1 MIAERIVTTDA
12 DKWYAVC
19 VKSRSE
25 KLVATMAHHRGFQ
38 EFLPVYECRRR
49 WSDRMKSVEMPLFP
63 GYVFCR
69 FNPDHRLPLVTI
81 PGVLHIVGLG
91 RVPIP
96 CDDTEIAALQAAS
109 TSGLPAEPWPYLK
122 AGDRLRLDR
131 GPLAGV
137 EGLLIEIRK
146 SYRLVLSVTLLNRS
160 VAVEIDPDWA
170 TPLAAP
176 GRSIRPVHF
185 KAFQAPSDVLA
196 IDRASDLPA

>member
-1 MIAERIVTTDA
+1 MITERVVVTES
-12 DKWYAVC
+12 DKWYAVR

-25 KLVATMAHHRGFQ
+25 KLVATMAHQRGFE

-63 GYVFCR
+63 GYLFCR
-69 FNPDHRLPLVTI
+69 FDPEHRLPLLTI

-109 TSGLPAEPWPYLK
+109 SSGLQAEPWPYLK
-122 AGDRLRLDR
+122 VGERLRLDC

-160 VAVEIDPDWA
+160 VAVEIDRDWA
-170 TPLAAP
+170 SPLAGL
-176 GRSIRPVHF
+176 GRSTAPHF
-185 KAFQAPSDVLA
+185 KAFQAGAGL
-196 IDRASDLPA
+196 LPTFTS